1 MATIAPGTGSTPIP
15 KSGLTGL
22 YRTIWRW
29 HFYAGLIVAPFMLIL
44 AVTGAIY
51 LFNDEINDAAYPHQR
66 FVAEAPALPTSRLI
80 AAALA
85 DYPGGSATRI
95 DMPVAPGRSAQVFI
109 TPSSGEPRRVF
120 VDPGTANVL
129 GSYVYTRTLV
139 GFADVFH
146 GSLMLGDRGDAVVE
160 LMACWGLI
168 LVITGLYL
176 WWPRG
181 GRGLAAALVPRL
193 KSRGRPLWRELHAV
207 TGVWTALLIAFL
219 ILTGLPWA
227 TVWGGLLKQGTDALG
242 IGYPANHRLHGATP
256 AAPATQEPAPVQTV
270 QQAIGEAPWTVENA
284 PMPVSDPHAEHR
296 GGGMGMTMDHA
307 ASGIGADRA
316 VAALA
321 REGMTTAYRLTLP
334 KGADGVYT
342 AYTYPGQPEGQR
354 TLHIDQYSGRVL
366 GDVSFSD
373 YGVAAKAVELG
384 VQIHMGNYF
393 GRANQIVMLIACLGV
408 IALSITGPVM
418 WWKRRPKGRIGAPRE
433 LHPLRLRT
441 VALLTIA
448 LAAVFPL
455 AGLSLFVI
463 LVGDIAFNR
472 LRLLFTPA

>member
-1 MATIAPGTGSTPIP
+1 MTTDTPTADRDR
-15 KSGLTGL
+15 GMTGL

-51 LFNDEINDAAYPHQR
+51 LFNDEINDAVYPHQR
-66 FVAEAPALPTSRLI
+66 FVAEVPGLPASRLI
-80 AAALA
+80 GAALA

-95 DMPVAPGRSAQVFI
+95 DMPIAAGRSAEVFV
-109 TPSSGEPRRVF
+109 TPAGGEPRRVF
-120 VDPGTANVL
+120 VDPGTGRVL
-129 GSYVYTRTLV
+129 GSHVYTRTLV

-176 WWPRG
+176 WWPRE
-181 GRGLAAALVPRL
+181 GRGLAAFVPNLR
-193 KSRGRPLWRELHAV
+193 SRGRLPWREIHAV

-256 AAPATQEPAPVQTV
+256 VVQTSSAAPVQTV
-270 QQAIGEAPWTVENA
+270 RQAVGEVPWTIENA
-284 PMPVSDPHAEHR
+284 PMPVSDPHAGHH
-296 GGGMGMTMDHA
+296 GGGIGMTMDHA
-307 ASGIGADRA
+307 HAGIGVDGA

-334 KGADGVYT
+334 DGADGVYT
-342 AYTYPGQPEGQR
+342 AYTYPDQPEGQR

-366 GDVSFSD
+366 GDVRFAD

-393 GRANQIVMLIACLGV
+393 GPANQIIMLIACLGV
-408 IALSITGPVM
+408 IVLSITGPVM
-418 WWKRRPKGRIGAPRE
+418 WWKRRPKGQVGAPRE
-433 LHPLRLRT
+433 LHPLKLRT

-455 AGLSLFVI
+455 AGLSLVVI
-463 LVGDIAFNR
+463 LVGDALVNR
-472 LRLLFTPA
+472 LRPRGSVDHLRP

>member
-1 MATIAPGTGSTPIP
+1 MTTITPETRP
-15 KSGLTGL
+15 NAGLTGL

-51 LFNDEINDAAYPHQR
+51 LFNDEINDAVYPHQR
-66 FVAEAPALPTSRLI
+66 FVAEAPAAPTSRLI

-95 DMPVAPGRSAQVFI
+95 DMPVETGRSAQVFV
-109 TPSSGEPRRVF
+109 TPATGEPRRVF
-120 VDPGTANVL
+120 VDPGTAKVL

-139 GFADVFH
+139 GFADTFH

-181 GRGLAAALVPRL
+181 GRGLAAALSPRL
-193 KSRGRPLWRELHAV
+193 KSRGRLLWREVHAF
-207 TGVWTALLIAFL
+207 TGVWTACLIAFL

-256 AAPATQEPAPVQTV
+256 IAGQTQAAPPAQTV
-270 QQAIGEAPWTVENA
+270 QQAIGEAPWTVENT
-284 PMPVSDPHAEHR
+284 PMPVSDPHAGHH
-296 GGGMGMTMDHA
+296 GGGMGMTMAHA
-307 ASGIGADRA
+307 QTGIGVDGA

-321 REGMTTAYRLTLP
+321 RAGMTTAYRLTLP

-342 AYTYPGQPEGQR
+342 AYTYPDRPEGQR

-366 GDVSFSD
+366 GDVRFAD
-373 YGVAAKAVELG
+373 YGVAAKAVEMG

-393 GRANQIVMLIACLGV
+393 GRANQIVMLIACMGV
-408 IALSITGPVM
+408 VALSITGPIM

-441 VALLTIA
+441 VALLTLA
-448 LAAVFPL
+448 LSVIFPL
-455 AGLSLFVI
+455 AGLSLIVI
-463 LVGDIAFNR
+463 LISDALINR
-472 LRLLFTPA
+472 LRSPALPA

>member
-1 MATIAPGTGSTPIP
+1 MTIAPGTGPNT
-15 KSGLTGL
+15 GLTGL
-22 YRTIWRW
+22 YRTVWRW

-51 LFNDEINDAAYPHQR
+51 LFNDEINDAVYPHQR
-66 FVAEAPALPTSRLI
+66 FVAQAPAQPVSHLI
-80 AAALA
+80 TAALA

-95 DMPVAPGRSAQVFI
+95 DMPVETGRSAQVFV
-109 TPSSGEPRRVF
+109 TPATGEPRRVF
-120 VDPGTANVL
+120 VDPGTAQVL
-129 GSYVYTRTLV
+129 GSFVYTRTLV

-168 LVITGLYL
+168 LVVTGLYL

-181 GRGLAAALVPRL
+181 QGLAAALTPKL
-193 KSRGRPLWRELHAV
+193 KSRGRLLWREVHAV
-207 TGVWTALLIAFL
+207 TGAWTAVLIAFL

-256 AAPATQEPAPVQTV
+256 AATPTTAPPVQTV

-284 PMPVSDPHAEHR
+284 PMPVSDPHAEHH

-307 ASGIGADRA
+307 PVGIGVDGA

-334 KGADGVYT
+334 KDADGVYT
-342 AYTYPGQPEGQR
+342 AYTYPDRPESQR

-366 GDVSFSD
+366 GDVRFAD

-393 GRANQIVMLIACLGV
+393 GRANQVVMLIACLGV
-408 IALSITGPVM
+408 IALSVTGPIL

-433 LHPLRLRT
+433 LHPLKLRT
-441 VALLTIA
+441 VACLTIA

-455 AGLSLFVI
+455 AGLSLIVI
-463 LVGDIAFNR
+463 LIGDALYSR
-472 LRLLFTPA
+472 LRPRLTA

>member
-1 MATIAPGTGSTPIP
+1 MTIAPENRPNA
-15 KSGLTGL
+15 GLTGL

-51 LFNDEINDAAYPHQR
+51 LFNDEINDAVYPHQR
-66 FVAEAPALPTSRLI
+66 FVAEAPAAPTSRLI

-95 DMPVAPGRSAQVFI
+95 DMPVESGRGAQVFV
-109 TPSSGEPRRVF
+109 TPADGEPRRVF
-120 VDPGTANVL
+120 VDPGTAKVL
-129 GSYVYTRTLV
+129 GSYVYTHTLV

-181 GRGLAAALVPRL
+181 GRGLAAALSPRL
-193 KSRGRPLWRELHAV
+193 KSGGRLLWREVHAV
-207 TGVWTALLIAFL
+207 TGVWTAVLIAFL

-256 AAPATQEPAPVQTV
+256 VAGQTQAAPPAQTV

-284 PMPVSDPHAEHR
+284 PMPVSDPHAGHH
-296 GGGMGMTMDHA
+296 GGGMGMTMAHA
-307 ASGIGADRA
+307 QRGIGVDGA
-316 VAALA
+316 VAALSRA
-321 REGMTTAYRLTLP
+321 GMTSAYRLTLP
-334 KGADGVYT
+334 KGEDGVYT
-342 AYTYPGQPEGQR
+342 AYTYPGRPEGQR

-366 GDVSFSD
+366 GDVRFSD

-393 GRANQIVMLIACLGV
+393 GWANQIVMLIACLGV
-408 IALSITGPVM
+408 IVLSITGPLM

-433 LHPLRLRT
+433 LHPLKLRT

-448 LAAVFPL
+448 LAVVFPL
-455 AGLSLFVI
+455 AGLSLVAI
-463 LVGDIAFNR
+463 LIGDALVGR
-472 LRLLFTPA
+472 LRPALSPA

>member
-1 MATIAPGTGSTPIP
+1 MANTSGTAPA
-15 KSGLTGL
+15 LNGL

-29 HFYAGLIVAPFMLIL
+29 HFYAGLIVAPFLLIL

-51 LFNDEINDAAYPHQR
+51 LFNDEINDAVYPHQR
-66 FVAEAPALPTSRLI
+66 FVAEAQVLPVSRLI
-80 AAALA
+80 AAALS

-95 DMPVAPGRSAQVFI
+95 DMPVSPGRSAQVFV
-109 TPSSGEPRRVF
+109 TPAEGDPRRVF
-120 VDPGTANVL
+120 VDPGTAEVL

-139 GFADVFH
+139 GFADTFH

-181 GRGLAAALVPRL
+181 GRGLAAALSPRL
-193 KSRGRPLWRELHAV
+193 MNRGRMLWKEIHAV

-227 TVWGGLLKQGTDALG
+227 TVWGGFLKQGTDALG
-242 IGYPANHRLHGATP
+242 IGYPANHRMHGAVPTTTS
-256 AAPATQEPAPVQTV
+256 AAAPVQTL
-270 QQAIGEAPWTVENA
+270 QQAIGEAPWTLENA
-284 PMPVSDPHAEHR
+284 PMPASDPHAGHH
-296 GGGMGMTMDHA
+296 GGGEGMTLEQA
-307 ASGIGADRA
+307 ANGIGIDSA
-316 VAALA
+316 VSALA
-321 REGMTTAYRLTLP
+321 FQGMTTAYRLTLP
-334 KGADGVYT
+334 RGPDGVYT
-342 AYTYPGQPEGQR
+342 AYTYPDRPEGQR

-366 GDVSFSD
+366 GDVRYAD
-373 YGVAAKAVELG
+373 YGPAAKAVELG

-408 IALSITGPVM
+408 IVLSITGPVM
-418 WWKRRPKGRIGAPRE
+418 WWKRRPKGGLGAPRE

-441 VALLTIA
+441 VALLTVG
-448 LAAVFPL
+448 LGAVFPL
-455 AGLSLFVI
+455 AGLSLVVI
-463 LVGDIAFNR
+463 LIGDALYSR
-472 LRLLFTPA
+472 LRPRAILPVPRA